1 MKKYIIIINLL
12 LGINCW
18 AQTYNKSDFPKEE
31 FLSKFGVYFE
41 DIELNETG
49 TILLKAKENSSIIKD
64 TYSSLTEE
72 DKMSVI
78 ESVMSKAHCSLAIVE
93 YKYERELWSKDAN
106 SNTVTLLDKWDLNTL
121 YTPETTLKTLKKID
135 AHPFFQYY
143 GLNGSFS
150 KDQTNLYYSSHYG
163 FFLLKDRWDFAFTYG
178 IGVSGNGESSSS
190 NYQAGLMSKV
200 YFPMRKYNI
209 APYAGLG
216 ISYAVTYDENGDLI
230 NSSWNVPLYLG
241 VSWYVGPGSLDLGF
255 EISKN
260 TTFMIGYTFSP
271 SKSSRNKING
281 QSAVSHKNKNIVN
294 SYSRPVISSSSEHAY
309 KNETTDEG
317 LRKDNVLSDVK
328 IDKNQGQDVVKKG
341 DTIVTVTNQSLL
353 PQPQQTPI
361 SEELK
366 PAAIQPQKTTD
377 NGNAGI
383 YNKRSVYNGHQKI
396 AFIETTLLVSTSGEQ
411 FEAQPGDTFEGEMKE
426 GKIFQGKVIRNGKT
440 VKLFLNKSNF

>member
-64 TYSSLTEE
+64 TYSSLTEK
-72 DKMSVI
+72 DKTSVI
-78 ESVMSKAHCSLAIVE
+78 ESVMSKAHCSLAIIE
-93 YKYERELWSKDAN
+93 YKYERELWGKDAN

-121 YTPETTLKTLKKID
+121 YTPKPTLKTLKTTD

-150 KDQTNLYYSSHYG
+150 ADQTNLYYSSHYG

-190 NYQAGLMSKV
+190 NYNAGLMSKV

-216 ISYAVTYDENGDLI
+216 ISYAVTYDENGNLT
-230 NSSWNVPLYLG
+230 NSLWNVPLYLG
-241 VSWYVGPGSLDLGF
+241 ISWYVGTGSLDLGLQ
-255 EISKN
+255 ISEN
-260 TTFMIGYTFSP
+260 TAFMVGYTFSP

-281 QSAVSHKNKNIVN
+281 QGAVTHKNKNVVN
-294 SYSRPVISSSSEHAY
+294 SYSRPVTPPSSVPAH
-309 KNETTDEG
+309 KNETIDEG
-317 LRKDNVLSDVK
+317 LRKDDVLSDVK

-353 PQPQQTPI
+353 PQQTSI

-366 PAAIQPQKTTD
+366 PATIQPQKTTD
-377 NGNAGI
+377 NDNAGI
-383 YNKRSVYNGHQKI
+383 YDKRSVYAGHQKI
-396 AFIETTLLVSTSGEQ
+396 AFTETILLVSTSGER
-411 FEAQPGDTFEGEMKE
+411 FEAQSGDTFEGEMKE
-426 GKIFQGKVIRNGKT
+426 GKIVQGKVIRNGKT